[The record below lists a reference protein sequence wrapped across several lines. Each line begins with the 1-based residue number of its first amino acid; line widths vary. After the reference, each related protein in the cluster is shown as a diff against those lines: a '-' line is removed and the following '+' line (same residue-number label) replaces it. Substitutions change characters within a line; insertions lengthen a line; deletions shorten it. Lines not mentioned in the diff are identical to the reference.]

1 MQPCEITP
9 QQVEQYRQE
18 LVRRERSLATVGN
31 YIRHCGEFLRFCR
44 AAPCPSSAP
53 VSPLQDWK
61 HSLLAAG
68 LCPATINAK
77 LAAVNGFL
85 RFLGRPE
92 LCVRQVRRQRRVFR
106 DKDRDLTRGEYL
118 RLVQTARAQGRE
130 RLCLAMQTICATGIR
145 VSELRFITVEA
156 VRTGRAT
163 VTGKGK
169 CREILLPGALRQKLK
184 RYLKGLGRWTK
195 CGDYAASACSS
206 PVFLTAGGQPL
217 DRSNLWREMRSL
229 CAAAKVD
236 PHKVFPHNLRHLFAK
251 TFYTLNK
258 DIAKLAELLGHA
270 SIETTRIYI
279 METGAAHARLLE
291 GCTYCY
297 KKRTLQQ
304 NQRFVVAG
312 TAHNAN
318 TPAPVLYR
326 GVFCVDLILMKIR
339 QTDQQEAVALPV
351 LFKLPIYRGFTLI
364 GLNSHFYCAI
374 IGIYLSS
381 CANPYRMTC

>member
-1 MQPCEITP
+1 MSMQEMTDK
-9 QQVEQYRQE
+9 QLEAYRKE
-18 LVRRERSLATVGN
+18 LVRRERSQATIAN
-31 YIRHCGEFLRFCR
+31 YIRHCGEFLQFCQDSQDGLET
-44 AAPCPSSAP
+44 APNQEM
-53 VSPLQDWK
+53 LLNWK
-61 HSLLAAG
+61 RTLLTAG

-184 RYLKGLGRWTK
+184 RYLMRLGRWPE
-195 CGDYAASACSS
+195 CGDYEASTCSQ

-217 DRSNLWREMRSL
+217 DRSNLWREMRTL
-229 CAAAKVD
+229 CKAAGVD

-258 DIAKLAELLGHA
+258 DIAKLADLLGHA

-291 GCTYCY
+291 
-297 KKRTLQQ
+297 
-304 NQRFVVAG
+304 
-312 TAHNAN
+312 
-318 TPAPVLYR
+318 
-326 GVFCVDLILMKIR
+326 
-339 QTDQQEAVALPV
+339 
-351 LFKLPIYRGFTLI
+351 
-364 GLNSHFYCAI
+364 
-374 IGIYLSS
+374 
-381 CANPYRMTC
+381 RMHLLL

>member
-9 QQVEQYRQE
+9 QQVERYRQE
-18 LVRRERSLATVGN
+18 LVRRERSQATIAN
-31 YIRHCGEFLRFCR
+31 YIRHCGEFLQFCQDSQDDLEAALNQEMLLSWKR
-44 AAPCPSSAP
+44 A
-53 VSPLQDWK
+53 
-61 HSLLAAG
+61 LLTAG

-77 LAAVNGFL
+77 LAAVNGFV

-106 DKDRDLTRGEYL
+106 DKDRDLSRGEYL
-118 RLVQTARAQGRE
+118 RLVQTAKAQGLE

-184 RYLKGLGRWTK
+184 RYLKGLRRWPRG
-195 CGDYAASACSS
+195 GDAGANANREAQ

-217 DRSNLWREMRSL
+217 DRSNLWREMRTL
-229 CAAAKVD
+229 CKAAGVD

-258 DIAKLAELLGHA
+258 DIAKLADLLGHA

-291 GCTYCY
+291 
-297 KKRTLQQ
+297 
-304 NQRFVVAG
+304 
-312 TAHNAN
+312 
-318 TPAPVLYR
+318 
-326 GVFCVDLILMKIR
+326 
-339 QTDQQEAVALPV
+339 
-351 LFKLPIYRGFTLI
+351 
-364 GLNSHFYCAI
+364 
-374 IGIYLSS
+374 
-381 CANPYRMTC
+381 RMHLLL

>member
-1 MQPCEITP
+1 MSMQEITHK
-9 QQVEQYRQE
+9 QLETYRQE
-18 LVRRERSLATVGN
+18 LVRRERSPATIAN
-31 YIRHCGEFLRFCR
+31 YIRHCGEFLQFCQDSQDGLE
-44 AAPCPSSAP
+44 AAPNQEM
-53 VSPLQDWK
+53 LLNWK
-61 HSLLAAG
+61 RTLLTAG

-118 RLVQTARAQGRE
+118 RLVQAAKEQGRA

-145 VSELRFITVEA
+145 VSELRFTTVDA

-163 VTGKGK
+163 VTGQGK

-217 DRSNLWREMRSL
+217 DRSNLWREMRTL
-229 CAAAKVD
+229 CKAAGVD

-258 DIAKLAELLGHA
+258 DIAKLADLLGHA

-291 GCTYCY
+291 
-297 KKRTLQQ
+297 
-304 NQRFVVAG
+304 
-312 TAHNAN
+312 
-318 TPAPVLYR
+318 
-326 GVFCVDLILMKIR
+326 
-339 QTDQQEAVALPV
+339 
-351 LFKLPIYRGFTLI
+351 
-364 GLNSHFYCAI
+364 
-374 IGIYLSS
+374 
-381 CANPYRMTC
+381 RMHLLL

>member
-1 MQPCEITP
+1 MSIQEMTDK
-9 QQVEQYRQE
+9 QLEAYRKE
-18 LVRRERSLATVGN
+18 LVRRERSQATIAN
-31 YIRHCGEFLRFCR
+31 YIRHCGEFLQFC
-44 AAPCPSSAP
+44 
-53 VSPLQDWK
+53 QDGLEAEPNQEMLLSWK
-61 HSLLAAG
+61 RTLLSAG

-85 RFLGRPE
+85 RFLGHPE

-106 DKDRDLTRGEYL
+106 DKDRDLSRGEYL
-118 RLVQTARAQGRE
+118 RLVQAARAQGRE

-184 RYLKGLGRWTK
+184 RYLKGLRRWPK
-195 CGDYAASACSS
+195 GGDAGANANREAQ
-206 PVFLTAGGQPL
+206 PVFLTAGGHPL

-258 DIAKLAELLGHA
+258 DIAKLADLLGHA
-270 SIETTRIYI
+270 NIETTRIYI

-291 GCTYCY
+291 
-297 KKRTLQQ
+297 
-304 NQRFVVAG
+304 
-312 TAHNAN
+312 
-318 TPAPVLYR
+318 
-326 GVFCVDLILMKIR
+326 
-339 QTDQQEAVALPV
+339 
-351 LFKLPIYRGFTLI
+351 
-364 GLNSHFYCAI
+364 
-374 IGIYLSS
+374 
-381 CANPYRMTC
+381 RMHLLL

>member
-1 MQPCEITP
+1 MSMQEMTDK
-9 QQVEQYRQE
+9 QLEAYRQE
-18 LVRRERSLATVGN
+18 LVRRERSPATIAN
-31 YIRHCGEFLRFCR
+31 YIRHCGEFLQFCQDSQDGLE
-44 AAPCPSSAP
+44 AAPNQEM
-53 VSPLQDWK
+53 LLNWK
-61 HSLLAAG
+61 HTLLTAG

-169 CREILLPGALRQKLK
+169 CREILLPGTLRQKLK
-184 RYLKGLGRWTK
+184 RYLKRLGRWPQG
-195 CGDYAASACSS
+195 GDAGANANRAVK
-206 PVFLTAGGQPL
+206 PVFLTAGGHPL
-217 DRSNLWREMRSL
+217 DRSNLWREMRTL
-229 CAAAKVD
+229 CKAAGVD

-258 DIAKLAELLGHA
+258 DIAKLADLLGHA

-291 GCTYCY
+291 
-297 KKRTLQQ
+297 
-304 NQRFVVAG
+304 
-312 TAHNAN
+312 
-318 TPAPVLYR
+318 
-326 GVFCVDLILMKIR
+326 
-339 QTDQQEAVALPV
+339 
-351 LFKLPIYRGFTLI
+351 
-364 GLNSHFYCAI
+364 
-374 IGIYLSS
+374 
-381 CANPYRMTC
+381 RMHLLL

>member
-1 MQPCEITP
+1 MSMQGMTDKQLEA
-9 QQVEQYRQE
+9 YRQE
-18 LVRRERSLATVGN
+18 LVRRERSQATIAN
-31 YIRHCGEFLRFCR
+31 YIRHCGEFLQFC
-44 AAPCPSSAP
+44 
-53 VSPLQDWK
+53 QDSQDGLEAGPNQEMLLNWK
-61 HSLLAAG
+61 RTLLTAG

-77 LAAVNGFL
+77 LAAVNGFV

-106 DKDRDLTRGEYL
+106 DKDRDLSRGEYL
-118 RLVQTARAQGRE
+118 RLVQVAKAQGRE

-217 DRSNLWREMRSL
+217 DRSNLWREMRTL
-229 CAAAKVD
+229 CKAAGVE

-258 DIAKLAELLGHA
+258 DIAKLADLLGHA

-291 GCTYCY
+291 
-297 KKRTLQQ
+297 
-304 NQRFVVAG
+304 
-312 TAHNAN
+312 
-318 TPAPVLYR
+318 
-326 GVFCVDLILMKIR
+326 
-339 QTDQQEAVALPV
+339 
-351 LFKLPIYRGFTLI
+351 
-364 GLNSHFYCAI
+364 
-374 IGIYLSS
+374 
-381 CANPYRMTC
+381 RMHLLL

>member
-1 MQPCEITP
+1 MSMQEMTDK
-9 QQVEQYRQE
+9 QLEAYRKE
-18 LVRRERSLATVGN
+18 LVRRERSPATIAN
-31 YIRHCGEFLRFCR
+31 YIRHCGEFLQFCQDSQDGLE
-44 AAPCPSSAP
+44 AASNQEMLLS
-53 VSPLQDWK
+53 WK
-61 HSLLAAG
+61 RTLLTAG

-77 LAAVNGFL
+77 LAAVNGFV

-118 RLVQTARAQGRE
+118 RLVQTAKAQGRA
-130 RLCLAMQTICATGIR
+130 RLCLALQTICATGIR

-184 RYLKGLGRWTK
+184 RYLKGLGRWLK
-195 CGDYAASACSS
+195 CGDHTMSACSS

-229 CAAAKVD
+229 CKTAGVD

-258 DIAKLAELLGHA
+258 DIAKLADLLGHA

-291 GCTYCY
+291 
-297 KKRTLQQ
+297 
-304 NQRFVVAG
+304 
-312 TAHNAN
+312 
-318 TPAPVLYR
+318 
-326 GVFCVDLILMKIR
+326 
-339 QTDQQEAVALPV
+339 
-351 LFKLPIYRGFTLI
+351 
-364 GLNSHFYCAI
+364 
-374 IGIYLSS
+374 
-381 CANPYRMTC
+381 RMHLLL

>member
-1 MQPCEITP
+1 MSMQEMTDK
-9 QQVEQYRQE
+9 QMKAYRQE
-18 LVRRERSLATVGN
+18 LLRRERSPETIAN
-31 YIRHCGEFLRFCR
+31 YIRHCGEFLQFCQDSQDGLGTEPNQEMLLSWKR
-44 AAPCPSSAP
+44 A
-53 VSPLQDWK
+53 
-61 HSLLAAG
+61 LLTAG

-77 LAAVNGFL
+77 LAAVNGFV

-92 LCVRQVRRQRRVFR
+92 LCVRQVRQQRRVFR

-118 RLVQTARAQGRE
+118 RLVQAARAQGRE

-184 RYLKGLGRWTK
+184 RYLMGLGRWTK

-217 DRSNLWREMRSL
+217 DRSNLWREMRTL
-229 CAAAKVD
+229 CKAAGVD
-236 PHKVFPHNLRHLFAK
+236 PHKVFPHNMRHLFAK

-258 DIAKLAELLGHA
+258 DIAKLADLLGHA

-279 METGAAHARLLE
+279 MGTGAAHARLLE
-291 GCTYCY
+291 
-297 KKRTLQQ
+297 
-304 NQRFVVAG
+304 
-312 TAHNAN
+312 
-318 TPAPVLYR
+318 
-326 GVFCVDLILMKIR
+326 
-339 QTDQQEAVALPV
+339 
-351 LFKLPIYRGFTLI
+351 
-364 GLNSHFYCAI
+364 
-374 IGIYLSS
+374 
-381 CANPYRMTC
+381 RMHLLL

>member
-1 MQPCEITP
+1 MSIQEMTDK
-9 QQVEQYRQE
+9 QLEAYRQE
-18 LVRRERSLATVGN
+18 LVRRERSPATIAN
-31 YIRHCGEFLRFCR
+31 YIRHCGEVLQFCQDGLEAVPNQEMLLNWKR
-44 AAPCPSSAP
+44 A
-53 VSPLQDWK
+53 
-61 HSLLAAG
+61 LLTAG

-184 RYLKGLGRWTK
+184 RYLKGLGRWPK

-206 PVFLTAGGQPL
+206 PVFLTAGGHPL
-217 DRSNLWREMRSL
+217 DRSNLWREMRTL
-229 CAAAKVD
+229 CKAAGVD

-258 DIAKLAELLGHA
+258 DIAKLADLLGHA

-279 METGAAHARLLE
+279 METGVAHARLLE
-291 GCTYCY
+291 
-297 KKRTLQQ
+297 
-304 NQRFVVAG
+304 
-312 TAHNAN
+312 
-318 TPAPVLYR
+318 
-326 GVFCVDLILMKIR
+326 
-339 QTDQQEAVALPV
+339 
-351 LFKLPIYRGFTLI
+351 
-364 GLNSHFYCAI
+364 
-374 IGIYLSS
+374 
-381 CANPYRMTC
+381 RMHLLL

>member
-1 MQPCEITP
+1 MSMQEMTDK
-9 QQVEQYRQE
+9 QLEAYRKE
-18 LVRRERSLATVGN
+18 LVRRERSPATIAN
-31 YIRHCGEFLRFCR
+31 YIRHCGEFLQFCQDSQDGLE
-44 AAPCPSSAP
+44 AAPNQEMLLS
-53 VSPLQDWK
+53 WK
-61 HSLLAAG
+61 RTLLTAG
-68 LCPATINAK
+68 LRPATINAK

-118 RLVQTARAQGRE
+118 RLVQAARAQGRE

-184 RYLKGLGRWTK
+184 RYLKGLGRWPQG
-195 CGDYAASACSS
+195 GDAGANANRAVK

-217 DRSNLWREMRSL
+217 DRSNLWREMRTL
-229 CAAAKVD
+229 CKDAGVD

-258 DIAKLAELLGHA
+258 DIAKLADLLGHA

-291 GCTYCY
+291 
-297 KKRTLQQ
+297 
-304 NQRFVVAG
+304 
-312 TAHNAN
+312 
-318 TPAPVLYR
+318 
-326 GVFCVDLILMKIR
+326 
-339 QTDQQEAVALPV
+339 
-351 LFKLPIYRGFTLI
+351 
-364 GLNSHFYCAI
+364 
-374 IGIYLSS
+374 
-381 CANPYRMTC
+381 RMHLLL

>member
-1 MQPCEITP
+1 MSMQEMTDK
-9 QQVEQYRQE
+9 QLEAYRKE
-18 LVRRERSLATVGN
+18 LVRRERSPATIAN
-31 YIRHCGEFLRFCR
+31 YIRHCGEFLQFCQDSQDGLE
-44 AAPCPSSAP
+44 AAPNQEM
-53 VSPLQDWK
+53 LLNWK
-61 HSLLAAG
+61 RTLLTAG

-118 RLVQTARAQGRE
+118 RLVQAARAQGRE

-184 RYLKGLGRWTK
+184 RYLKGLGRWLK
-195 CGDYAASACSS
+195 CGDHTMSACGS

-217 DRSNLWREMRSL
+217 DRSNLWREMRTL
-229 CAAAKVD
+229 CKAAGVD

-258 DIAKLAELLGHA
+258 DIAKLADLLGHA

-291 GCTYCY
+291 
-297 KKRTLQQ
+297 
-304 NQRFVVAG
+304 
-312 TAHNAN
+312 
-318 TPAPVLYR
+318 
-326 GVFCVDLILMKIR
+326 
-339 QTDQQEAVALPV
+339 
-351 LFKLPIYRGFTLI
+351 
-364 GLNSHFYCAI
+364 
-374 IGIYLSS
+374 
-381 CANPYRMTC
+381 RMHLLL

>member
-1 MQPCEITP
+1 MSIQEMTDK
-9 QQVEQYRQE
+9 QLDAYRQE
-18 LVRRERSLATVGN
+18 LLRRERSPATIAN
-31 YIRHCGEFLRFCR
+31 YIRHCGELLQFCQDSQDGLE
-44 AAPCPSSAP
+44 AA
-53 VSPLQDWK
+53 LNQEMLLNWK
-61 HSLLAAG
+61 RTLLTAG

-77 LAAVNGFL
+77 LAAVNGFV

-106 DKDRDLTRGEYL
+106 DKDRDLSRGEYL
-118 RLVQTARAQGRE
+118 RLVQTAKAQGRA

-184 RYLKGLGRWTK
+184 RYLKGLGRWSTRA
-195 CGDYAASACSS
+195 DSAAHSEAQ

-217 DRSNLWREMRSL
+217 DRSNLWREMRTL
-229 CAAAKVD
+229 CKAAGVD

-258 DIAKLAELLGHA
+258 DIAKLADLLGHA

-291 GCTYCY
+291 
-297 KKRTLQQ
+297 
-304 NQRFVVAG
+304 
-312 TAHNAN
+312 
-318 TPAPVLYR
+318 
-326 GVFCVDLILMKIR
+326 
-339 QTDQQEAVALPV
+339 
-351 LFKLPIYRGFTLI
+351 
-364 GLNSHFYCAI
+364 
-374 IGIYLSS
+374 
-381 CANPYRMTC
+381 RMHLLL

>member
-1 MQPCEITP
+1 MSIQEMTDK
-9 QQVEQYRQE
+9 QLDAYRQE
-18 LVRRERSLATVGN
+18 LLRRERSPATIAN
-31 YIRHCGEFLRFCR
+31 YIRHCEEVLQFCQDGLEAVPNQEMLLNWKR
-44 AAPCPSSAP
+44 A
-53 VSPLQDWK
+53 
-61 HSLLAAG
+61 LLTAG

-184 RYLKGLGRWTK
+184 RYLKGLGRWPK

-206 PVFLTAGGQPL
+206 PVFLTAGGRPL

-258 DIAKLAELLGHA
+258 DIAKLADLLGHA
-270 SIETTRIYI
+270 NIETTRIYI

-291 GCTYCY
+291 QMH
-297 KKRTLQQ
+297 L
-304 NQRFVVAG
+304 
-312 TAHNAN
+312 
-318 TPAPVLYR
+318 L
-326 GVFCVDLILMKIR
+326 L
-339 QTDQQEAVALPV
+339 
-351 LFKLPIYRGFTLI
+351 
-364 GLNSHFYCAI
+364 
-374 IGIYLSS
+374 
-381 CANPYRMTC
+381 

>member
-1 MQPCEITP
+1 MSMQETAVK
-9 QQVEQYRQE
+9 QLEKYRQE
-18 LVRRERSLATVGN
+18 LHRRERSPATIAN
-31 YIRHCGEFLRFCR
+31 YIRHCGEFLQFCQDSQDGLE
-44 AAPCPSSAP
+44 AAPNQEMLLS
-53 VSPLQDWK
+53 WK
-61 HSLLAAG
+61 RALLTAG

-77 LAAVNGFL
+77 LAAVNGFV

-106 DKDRDLTRGEYL
+106 DKDRDLSRGEYL
-118 RLVQTARAQGRE
+118 RLVQVAKAQGRE

-184 RYLKGLGRWTK
+184 RYLKGLGRWPK
-195 CGDYAASACSS
+195 CGDYAASACIS
-206 PVFLTAGGQPL
+206 PVFLTAGGHPL
-217 DRSNLWREMRSL
+217 DRSNLWREMRTL
-229 CAAAKVD
+229 CKAAGVD

-258 DIAKLAELLGHA
+258 DIAKLADLLGHA

-291 GCTYCY
+291 
-297 KKRTLQQ
+297 
-304 NQRFVVAG
+304 
-312 TAHNAN
+312 
-318 TPAPVLYR
+318 
-326 GVFCVDLILMKIR
+326 
-339 QTDQQEAVALPV
+339 
-351 LFKLPIYRGFTLI
+351 
-364 GLNSHFYCAI
+364 
-374 IGIYLSS
+374 
-381 CANPYRMTC
+381 RMHLLL

>member
-1 MQPCEITP
+1 MSMQEMTDK
-9 QQVEQYRQE
+9 QLDAYRKE
-18 LVRRERSLATVGN
+18 LVRRERSQATIAN
-31 YIRHCGEFLRFCR
+31 YIRHCGEFLQFCQDSQDGLE
-44 AAPCPSSAP
+44 AAPNQEM
-53 VSPLQDWK
+53 LLNWK
-61 HSLLAAG
+61 RALLAAG

-92 LCVRQVRRQRRVFR
+92 CCVRQVRRQRRVFR
-106 DKDRDLTRGEYL
+106 DKDRDLSRGEYL
-118 RLVQTARAQGRE
+118 RLVQTAQVQGRE

-217 DRSNLWREMRSL
+217 DRSNLWREMHTL
-229 CAAAKVD
+229 CKAAGVD

-251 TFYTLNK
+251 TFYSTPL
-258 DIAKLAELLGHA
+258 ER
-270 SIETTRIYI
+270 TR
-279 METGAAHARLLE
+279 
-291 GCTYCY
+291 
-297 KKRTLQQ
+297 
-304 NQRFVVAG
+304 
-312 TAHNAN
+312 
-318 TPAPVLYR
+318 
-326 GVFCVDLILMKIR
+326 
-339 QTDQQEAVALPV
+339 
-351 LFKLPIYRGFTLI
+351 
-364 GLNSHFYCAI
+364 
-374 IGIYLSS
+374 
-381 CANPYRMTC
+381 

>member
-1 MQPCEITP
+1 MSMQEMTDK
-9 QQVEQYRQE
+9 QLEAYRKE
-18 LVRRERSLATVGN
+18 LVQRERSPATIAN
-31 YIRHCGEFLRFCR
+31 YIRHCGEFLQFCQDSQDGLE
-44 AAPCPSSAP
+44 AAPNQEM
-53 VSPLQDWK
+53 LLNWK
-61 HSLLAAG
+61 RTLLTAG

-118 RLVQTARAQGRE
+118 RLVQAARAQGRE

-206 PVFLTAGGQPL
+206 PVFLTAGGHPL

-258 DIAKLAELLGHA
+258 DIAKLADLLGHA
-270 SIETTRIYI
+270 NIETTRIYI

-291 GCTYCY
+291 QMH
-297 KKRTLQQ
+297 L
-304 NQRFVVAG
+304 
-312 TAHNAN
+312 
-318 TPAPVLYR
+318 L
-326 GVFCVDLILMKIR
+326 L
-339 QTDQQEAVALPV
+339 
-351 LFKLPIYRGFTLI
+351 
-364 GLNSHFYCAI
+364 
-374 IGIYLSS
+374 
-381 CANPYRMTC
+381 

>member
-1 MQPCEITP
+1 MSIQEMTDK
-9 QQVEQYRQE
+9 QLDAYRQE
-18 LVRRERSLATVGN
+18 LLRRERSPATIAN
-31 YIRHCGEFLRFCR
+31 YIRHCGEVLQFCQDGLEAVPNQEMLLNWKR
-44 AAPCPSSAP
+44 A
-53 VSPLQDWK
+53 
-61 HSLLAAG
+61 LLTAG

-184 RYLKGLGRWTK
+184 RYLKGLGRWPK

-206 PVFLTAGGQPL
+206 PVFLTAGGRPL

-258 DIAKLAELLGHA
+258 DIAKLADLLGHA
-270 SIETTRIYI
+270 NIETTRIYI

-291 GCTYCY
+291 QMH
-297 KKRTLQQ
+297 L
-304 NQRFVVAG
+304 
-312 TAHNAN
+312 
-318 TPAPVLYR
+318 L
-326 GVFCVDLILMKIR
+326 L
-339 QTDQQEAVALPV
+339 
-351 LFKLPIYRGFTLI
+351 
-364 GLNSHFYCAI
+364 
-374 IGIYLSS
+374 
-381 CANPYRMTC
+381 

>member
-1 MQPCEITP
+1 MSMQEMADK
-9 QQVEQYRQE
+9 QLEAYRQE
-18 LVRRERSLATVGN
+18 LVRRERSPATIAN
-31 YIRHCGEFLRFCR
+31 YIRHCGEFLQFC
-44 AAPCPSSAP
+44 
-53 VSPLQDWK
+53 QDSQDGLEAEPNHEMLLSWK
-61 HSLLAAG
+61 RTLLTAG

-184 RYLKGLGRWTK
+184 RYLKGLGRWPK
-195 CGDYAASACSS
+195 CGDYEASTCSQ
-206 PVFLTAGGQPL
+206 PVFLTAGGHPL
-217 DRSNLWREMRSL
+217 DCSNLWREMRTL
-229 CAAAKVD
+229 CKAAGVD

-251 TFYTLNK
+251 TFYSTPL
-258 DIAKLAELLGHA
+258 ER
-270 SIETTRIYI
+270 TR
-279 METGAAHARLLE
+279 
-291 GCTYCY
+291 
-297 KKRTLQQ
+297 
-304 NQRFVVAG
+304 
-312 TAHNAN
+312 
-318 TPAPVLYR
+318 
-326 GVFCVDLILMKIR
+326 
-339 QTDQQEAVALPV
+339 
-351 LFKLPIYRGFTLI
+351 
-364 GLNSHFYCAI
+364 
-374 IGIYLSS
+374 
-381 CANPYRMTC
+381 